1 MLLHACDVNLHSKI
15 PVSVLIASQHREH
28 HENQGIY
35 EASRSQGYP
44 GGEGGTEHYEFVH
57 VCNRL
62 YDFSTSQLAHMA
74 LSLQSSQKK
83 TLSRVHCSDETEAGE
98 KVKVSRPRCP
108 FQPHFKESQP
118 PRFLILSTCAE
129 SKHDH
134 RHRFASVIRTSPLEG
149 DFTIISSVISCRP
162 RTKQHEINKNGR
174 VARANAAGDQGY
186 SPITQIFGT
195 IFYEYFYN
203 TVFWSWS
210 TLKNLFHVI
219 LRELIGSDLRQL
231 RSASA
236 EPTNR

>member
-83 TLSRVHCSDETEAGE
+83 L
-98 KVKVSRPRCP
+98 
-108 FQPHFKESQP
+108 
-118 PRFLILSTCAE
+118 FLEYTA
-129 SKHDH
+129 
-134 RHRFASVIRTSPLEG
+134 V
-149 DFTIISSVISCRP
+149 
-162 RTKQHEINKNGR
+162 TKQRLVKRSKYPDLDALFSLTSKNR
-174 VARANAAGDQGY
+174 
-186 SPITQIFGT
+186 
-195 IFYEYFYN
+195 
-203 TVFWSWS
+203 
-210 TLKNLFHVI
+210 
-219 LRELIGSDLRQL
+219 
-231 RSASA
+231 
-236 EPTNR
+236 NRLAF